1 MFIHRLGDIY
11 LYSDVHHYGWFESY
25 KIIEEVEEFMKKYNG
40 EKIFK
45 NKKYLAGI
53 LYKTLPKYAEKEFFS
68 FHGRQY
74 GRAQIFAIKSNEQLS
89 LLESSRMEQRYLWM
103 EWNTY
108 LTCKSFFYGQNRYV
122 CAVGIV
128 FLYKKENDWKALVVK
143 DKDNGNIKYSIPGGY
158 CIMRADPKKHDDIT
172 DMNPDDTIARE
183 CEEEVGLCKVCVK
196 SLIKQR
202 NTVKKFCAW
211 DKYQIKLGEKVIRA
225 GAITYL
231 VIVPDSVSIIDI
243 DMIKKHIDEKCGNV
257 EEFLKG
263 KKKYYK
269 ECEAEEVSASFLLNE
284 TKKFNRNIQD
294 SIALLRDNIKSSID
308 MSGEVRSSNLER
320 LVEEN
325 PFFINWV

>member
-11 LYSDVHHYGWFESY
+11 LYSDVHDYGWFESY
-25 KIIEEVEEFMKKYNG
+25 KIIEEVEDFMKKYNG

-89 LLESSRMEQRYLWM
+89 LPESSTIWQCYLWM
-103 EWNTY
+103 QWNTY
-108 LTCKSFFYGQNRYV
+108 LTCKSFFFGQNRYV
-122 CAVGIV
+122 SAVDIV

-143 DKDNGNIKYSIPGGY
+143 GKDKAKIEYSFPGGH
-158 CIMRADPKKHDDIT
+158 CIMRADPNKHDDRVDT
-172 DMNPDDTIARE
+172 DPDDTIARE

-202 NTVKKFCAW
+202 NTVKKFSAW
-211 DKYQIKLGEKVIRA
+211 KNYDIKLDKKVIRA

-231 VIVPDSVSIIDI
+231 VRVPDSVSIIDI

-284 TKKFNRNIQD
+284 TNKFNKNIQY
-294 SIALLRDNIKSSID
+294 SIALLRDNIKSFID
-308 MSGEVRSSNLER
+308 IPNKKTASYLPNQQLNSC
-320 LVEEN
+320 
-325 PFFINWV
+325 